1 MPAVNLLAGIPVV
14 MPEPPW
20 CPPWERHAEKM
31 PPAGRLAAC
40 TWDMGHQ
47 PCAFM
52 KDLPVAIS
60 VSPKAQVQ
68 YLGIIHS

>member
-1 MPAVNLLAGIPVV
+1 MPAVNLLASQSSCQNLRDVLPG
-14 MPEPPW
+14 
-20 CPPWERHAEKM
+20 ERHAEKV

-40 TWDMGHQ
+40 TWDVGHR